1 MRLMLPLAAMLMA
14 PTALMAQDRPPADAM
29 PLSQILSTLEQDVGA
44 DLAFIDEVDWDDDG
58 YYDVEYYTADGREV
72 KVRLDPTTGQ
82 PR

>member
-14 PTALMAQDRPPADAM
+14 PTALLAQDRPPADAM

-58 YYDVEYYTADGREV
+58 YYEVEYYTADGREV

>member
-1 MRLMLPLAAMLMA
+1 MRLMLPLAAILMV
-14 PTALMAQDRPPADAM
+14 PTALLAQDRPPADAM

-58 YYDVEYYTADGREV
+58 YYEVEYYTADGREV
-72 KVRLDPTTGQ
+72 KVRLDPVSGQ